1 MFRFFRKNVVA
12 IGWSIVIFF
21 AATMFT
27 GGLFFGFNFSGS
39 DDVSETPKENN
50 FASLGNYPINVD
62 YFSQF
67 LNSYLAA
74 VYNQT
79 ESVSPIQLE
88 QIILES
94 FNKVVEQDAFYLA
107 ASNSSL
113 ELTSV
118 EKKSMEKEFL
128 LENNIKS
135 KSELKKLLKKN
146 KRSYKSFEKSLHRE
160 LLVRKFKSNQISNI
174 VIDDYAIDN
183 SFKSYRYD
191 MVFITNSNFT
201 KADLESSA
209 QKVILD
215 LKTTSISDVEKTF
228 ESIVSVNYIA
238 NEEYVNY
245 FKLDADLRGVIPENL
260 TQHFLDPICK
270 DAFCYSVRFVDF
282 KISEKP
288 SEFNIEEY
296 SQQLTSFL
304 QNEQLSTIL
313 TSVFEQNPLNVYSPD
328 IKAVYYKSIGDY
340 SKSLSAYQELSS
352 NLPESP
358 VPHFFRAEIFKQL
371 QNNSLVLEE
380 LQKAD
385 LKSKLAVESDF
396 AELHIFYADELISSD
411 RKKAQQQYQKAIVL
425 SAEKLE
431 YLKLIKKKLDENNF
445 IIDSKDVT
453 QKIAF
458 LEEKIKKEQAEVN
471 LKDEISVT
479 PNYSV
484 DVVD

>member
-1 MFRFFRKNVVA
+1 MFKFFRKNVVG
-12 IGWSIVIFF
+12 IGWAIVIFF

-39 DDVSETPKENN
+39 DDTPEIPKENN
-50 FASLGNYPINVD
+50 FASLGKYSVNVE

-67 LNSYLAA
+67 LNSYLGA

-79 ESVSPIQLE
+79 NSVSPIQLE

-94 FNKVVEQDAFYLA
+94 FNKVVEQDAFYIA
-107 ASNSSL
+107 ASNSNL

-135 KSELKKLLKKN
+135 KSELKKILKKN
-146 KRSYKSFEKSLHRE
+146 KRSYKSFEKNLNRE
-160 LLVRKFKSNQISNI
+160 LLIRKFKNMQLSNI
-174 VIDDYAIDN
+174 VINDYAIDN
-183 SFKSYRYD
+183 SFKAYKYD
-191 MVFITNSNFT
+191 MVFITNSNFSKT
-201 KADLESSA
+201 ELETTA
-209 QKVILD
+209 QKVVFD
-215 LKTTSISDVEKTF
+215 LKTDTISKVEKTF
-228 ESIVSVNYIA
+228 ENIVSVNYIS
-238 NEEYVNY
+238 NDEYVNY
-245 FKLDADLRGVIPENL
+245 YQLDADLRTLIPSSLN
-260 TQHFLDPICK
+260 QRFLDPICK
-270 DAFCYSVRFVDF
+270 DTFCFSVRFIDF
-282 KISEKP
+282 KVSEKP
-288 SEFNIEEY
+288 ANFNIEEY

-304 QNEQLSTIL
+304 QNEKLSSIL
-313 TSVFEQNPLNVYSPD
+313 TSVFEQNPLTVFSPD

-340 SKSLSAYQELSS
+340 STSLVAYQELSS

-371 QNNSLVLEE
+371 QNNKLVLDE

-411 RKKAQQQYQKAIVL
+411 RKKAQQQYQKAIAL
-425 SAEKLE
+425 SAEKLN
-431 YLKLIKKKLDENNF
+431 YLKLIKKKLDDNNLKK
-445 IIDSKDVT
+445 DSKDVS
-453 QKIAF
+453 QKITL
-458 LEEKIKKEQAEVN
+458 LEEKIKKEQEAAKSQED
-471 LKDEISVT
+471 LSLT
-479 PNYSV
+479 PNYSI